1 MRILCFF
8 LFLAFAAHAVK
19 AQIPVYFS
27 KNYLDAR
34 QKSVQDNK
42 LNIIVFYHERSKSSA
57 YNLQVVY
64 NDPEVKDI
72 INKNYH
78 IAPANEADFDG
89 KILMKRWELSRIPS
103 LALIDQTGKL
113 IAGANHG
120 MAKQKLIEF
129 LQFYTNP
136 SNYSKTAD
144 FRDDSWATS
153 VDSWTGYSGPD
164 DAKNVED
171 KTPDSPSESTASQS
185 KITEPVA
192 TTEPEKPA
200 KEVLDTEP
208 TTPAPSSPTVKSTP
222 DITDTATTKA
232 ESTKSNEAP
241 TRSYKFLVQAGIFS
255 AHTSATTLVDKIIH
269 EGGKAYIEEVKQPD
283 KILYK
288 VIAGKY
294 YTEQEARDFIA
305 KLAAAGI
312 NSFIKPI
319 E

>member
-1 MRILCFF
+1 MRILYFL
-8 LFLAFAAHAVK
+8 LFLTFTAHAVQ
-19 AQIPVYFS
+19 AQVPVYFS

-42 LNIIVFYHERSKSSA
+42 LNLIVFYHERSKSSA
-57 YNLQVVY
+57 YNLQVVF
-64 NDPEVKDI
+64 NDPEVKEV

-120 MAKQKLIEF
+120 MTKEKLLEF
-129 LQFYTNP
+129 LKFYSNS
-136 SNYSKTAD
+136 SNYTKPAD

-153 VDSWTGYSGPD
+153 VDSWKGYSGPD
-164 DAKNVED
+164 DAKIVED
-171 KTPDSPSESTASQS
+171 KTSDSPNESTAS
-185 KITEPVA
+185 KVNVAEPVA
-192 TTEPEKPA
+192 ANEPEKPA
-200 KEVLDTEP
+200 KEVVDTKP
-208 TTPAPSSPTVKSTP
+208 TTPAPTTPTAKATP
-222 DITDTATTKA
+222 DVTNTATTIA
-232 ESTKSNEAP
+232 ESTKSTDAKNF
-241 TRSYKFLVQAGIFS
+241 KFLVQAGIFS
-255 AHTSATTLVDKIIH
+255 AHTSATTLVDKINH

-305 KLAAAGI
+305 KLATAGI
-312 NSFIKPI
+312 NSFIKTI